1 MEIELGREILYDL
14 LDDLLDNP
22 TTVNDLLDDSMMMIA
37 FVTFNSSLVLL
48 N

>member
-14 LDDLLDNP
+14 LDDLLDDP

-37 FVTFNSSLVLL
+37 FVTFNSSSVLL

>member
-14 LDDLLDNP
+14 LDDLLDDP

-37 FVTFNSSLVLL
+37 FVTFNRSSVLL